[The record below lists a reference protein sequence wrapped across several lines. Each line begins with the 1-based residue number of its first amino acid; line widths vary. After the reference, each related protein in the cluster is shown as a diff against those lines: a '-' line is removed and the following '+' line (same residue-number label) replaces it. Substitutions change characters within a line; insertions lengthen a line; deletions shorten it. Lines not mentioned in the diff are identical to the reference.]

1 MERYIE
7 CGLVGLVYAC
17 SCLSMFIIIS
27 FLGQMVKCVEFLC
40 YLLSAESGAQ
50 MYYLS
55 SLFGRHLFN
64 TTVDSTCYEFYI
76 TGLKMTIL
84 GRNMLPE

>member
-1 MERYIE
+1 MIKRGFICYASVFQCGSRICSIKSMERYIE

-50 MYYLS
+50 M
-55 SLFGRHLFN
+55 
-64 TTVDSTCYEFYI
+64 TTCLHCSGDIFLI
-76 TGLKMTIL
+76 QL
-84 GRNMLPE
+84 